1 MKVVN
6 LWELNDITDIKYT
19 NDINEFLELIKYG
32 EIRDFKIRD
41 FYDASKPANSTFES
55 IFHKE
60 GVSFNYVS
68 DEYPI
73 LISNNNLLPNVVSPK
88 FYKEHEKEIK
98 EAFCYYFDHKSADYL
113 LIHSYEYSSE
123 LIDVI
128 IKKNIEWVDFQ
139 DVEVSQEDIKKLRD
153 NYISASLIKNGES
166 IQLSTNKVIGNYT
179 FKRLD
184 EERKLLFTLNDLLE
198 SNLDN
203 CKYIKDN
210 VDIEILGKD
219 LDVDEEHYYKAVKIF
234 LNHLSRVG
242 KRFDVKIYVINRSIF
257 KKVFNEERFNN
268 LNIFIN
274 NDLHDYRYEEYLEED
289 KKLDELVEPIKNANL
304 SPLEKYLAVY
314 NLVKNFKPYK
324 ENPNQI
330 EESRF
335 LRYILDNEYMVC
347 VGYAK
352 LLEVLCEKVGIMTTD
367 LSIGV
372 DISYDNNESMGE
384 IPVAYGGHAR
394 CMVSIDDDKYDVHG
408 LYISDPTW
416 DNKLTENRLNYALM
430 TASKITTGNRMLF
443 YDKNEPILDINTFED
458 FNNEV
463 NYLLKE
469 FYKEVKGSKSYAIYD
484 YATFEE
490 QIRMQQDK
498 MFEEEMTNKV
508 LLLEAY
514 KKVVKAILKPISC
527 DNRAIDFYMRTEKCK
542 NEEDFVNLLTDMG
555 NYLLTRINQPIS
567 YETIIQASVNGSTI
581 LKGLNEQQREE
592 EYQKT
597 RKELYDREEKQFP
610 YLVDE
615 ANKLGWKSR

>member
-1 MKVVN
+1 
-6 LWELNDITDIKYT
+6 
-19 NDINEFLELIKYG
+19 
-32 EIRDFKIRD
+32 
-41 FYDASKPANSTFES
+41 
-55 IFHKE
+55 
-60 GVSFNYVS
+60 
-68 DEYPI
+68 
-73 LISNNNLLPNVVSPK
+73 
-88 FYKEHEKEIK
+88 
-98 EAFCYYFDHKSADYL
+98 
-113 LIHSYEYSSE
+113 
-123 LIDVI
+123 
-128 IKKNIEWVDFQ
+128 
-139 DVEVSQEDIKKLRD
+139 
-153 NYISASLIKNGES
+153 
-166 IQLSTNKVIGNYT
+166 
-179 FKRLD
+179 
-184 EERKLLFTLNDLLE
+184 
-198 SNLDN
+198 
-203 CKYIKDN
+203 
-210 VDIEILGKD
+210 
-219 LDVDEEHYYKAVKIF
+219 
-234 LNHLSRVG
+234 
-242 KRFDVKIYVINRSIF
+242 
-257 KKVFNEERFNN
+257 
-268 LNIFIN
+268 
-274 NDLHDYRYEEYLEED
+274 
-289 KKLDELVEPIKNANL
+289 
-304 SPLEKYLAVY
+304 
-314 NLVKNFKPYK
+314 
-324 ENPNQI
+324 
-330 EESRF
+330 
-335 LRYILDNEYMVC
+335 
-347 VGYAK
+347 
-352 LLEVLCEKVGIMTTD
+352 MTTD

-490 QIRMQQDK
+490 QIRMRQDK
-498 MFEEEMTNKV
+498 KFEEEMTNKV

-581 LKGLNEQQREE
+581 LKELNEQQREE

>member
-6 LWELNDITDIKYT
+6 LWELNEITDINFT
-19 NDINEFLELIKYG
+19 NDINSFLELIKYG

-55 IFHKE
+55 IFRKE

-68 DEYPI
+68 DENPI
-73 LISNNNLLPNVVSPK
+73 LISNNNLLPHIISPK

-98 EAFCYYFDHKSADYL
+98 DAFCYYYEHKDFDYL
-113 LIHSYEYSSE
+113 TIHPYEYSSE
-123 LIDVI
+123 LIDII

-139 DVEVSQEDIKKLRD
+139 DAEVSEEDIKKLKA

-179 FKRLD
+179 FKRLE
-184 EERKLLFTLNDLLE
+184 EERKLLFTLNNILE

-203 CKYIKDN
+203 CKYIMDN
-210 VDIEILGKD
+210 VDIEILGRD
-219 LDVDEEHYYKAVKIF
+219 LEVDEEHYYKTIKIF

-242 KRFDVKIYVINRSIF
+242 KHFDVKIYVYDRNIF

-274 NDLHDYRYEEYLEED
+274 NDLHDYRYEEYLEEE
-289 KKLDELVEPIKNANL
+289 KKLDKLIEPIKNANL
-304 SPLEKYLAVY
+304 SLLEKYLAVY

-352 LLEVLCEKVGIMTTD
+352 LLEVLCEKVGLKTTD
-367 LSIGV
+367 LSIGA
-372 DISYDNNESMGE
+372 DISYDDDKSMSE
-384 IPVAYGGHAR
+384 KPVEYGGHAR
-394 CMVSIDDDKYDVHG
+394 CMVAIDDDKYDVHG

-416 DNKLTENRLNYALM
+416 DNELTENRLNHALM
-430 TASKITTGNRMLF
+430 TSAKITTGKRMIF
-443 YDKNEPILDINTFED
+443 YDINEPILDINTFDD
-458 FNNEV
+458 FNTEV

-469 FYKEVKGSKSYAIYD
+469 FYKEVKNSKSYAIYD

-490 QIRMQQDK
+490 QIRMQGDK
-498 MFEEEMTNKV
+498 KFEEEMISKFH
-508 LLLEAY
+508 LLESY
-514 KKVVKAILKPISC
+514 KKVVQSILKPISC
-527 DNRAIDFYMRTEKCK
+527 DNKAIDFYIRLEKCK
-542 NEEDFVNLLTDMG
+542 NEEDFINLLTDMG

-567 YETIIQASVNGSTI
+567 YETIIQASVNGSAI
-581 LKGLNEQQREE
+581 LKGLDEKGREE

-597 RKELYDREEKQFP
+597 RKELYAREEKQFP
-610 YLVDE
+610 YLIDE